1 MCNPI
6 FHSFV
11 VHILTDNLID
21 RRFFSFNFHSMFMDA
36 FKKRI
41 ESAVERNGSK
51 GLPDPNA
58 VIHEMALYPTCK
70 WRIFFRNF
78 ILCSYTNFLSST
90 SPFAGS
96 KNNETAWLEENTA
109 KLYFSSNLFDK
120 LMPNTFLHRAVL
132 R

>member
-1 MCNPI
+1 
-6 FHSFV
+6 
-11 VHILTDNLID
+11 
-21 RRFFSFNFHSMFMDA
+21 MFMDA

-51 GLPDPNA
+51 GFPDPNA

-70 WRIFFRNF
+70 WRMFFAIFDIAVVHDAN
-78 ILCSYTNFLSST
+78 SPLSLS
-90 SPFAGS
+90 FAGS
-96 KNNETAWLEENTA
+96 KNNETSWLEENTA